1 MYYHPTTHQLTTRPR
16 ISGVTNPS
24 EATILNNG
32 WVKYTDNPPA
42 VQEGEMAVKTTITAE
57 GVQLY
62 DIVPIPTPT
71 HSRLTKLELKRAL
84 HRIDRADVWATL
96 EGLMQADPSQL
107 NQLQTNM
114 RDWMMYGTHLDKDDA
129 DMDALEGAFNLN
141 RTDVFEIVEQ

>member
-1 MYYHPTTHQLTTRPR
+1 MYYNPTTHQLTTRPR
-16 ISGVTNPS
+16 IAGVTNPS
-24 EATILNNG
+24 EATILDNG
-32 WVKYTDNPPA
+32 WVEYVDNPPT

-107 NQLQTNM
+107 NQLQINM
-114 RDWMMYGTHLDKDDA
+114 RDWMLYGTHIDIDDA
-129 DMDALEGAFNLN
+129 DMGVLEAAFNLN
-141 RTDVFEIVEQ
+141 RTSLFEITEQ